1 MIIQMYFNV
10 VNVIVVNA
18 SCESW
23 CHSAPCIVIASSV
36 IGIYREQCYDPS
48 FWHCPSL
55 CYVLSVRTAHT
66 WGGTYPRN
74 LGLATFW
81 DILGKLL
88 KWDFFDGNH
97 FNNYWRRKKQII
109 SLNAAL
115 FYQSKQLKFEVH
127 FSHRAIFIVFISP
140 RDTQDLC
147 WENLTPFPK
156 NGNKDCSL
164 RPCCSALIFSPNFN
178 FHLFFGF

>member
-88 KWDFFDGNH
+88 KWDFFDGNN
-97 FNNYWRRKKQII
+97 FNNYWKLYLWMLLFFIRASSW
-109 SLNAAL
+109 SLKCIFL
-115 FYQSKQLKFEVH
+115 TVLSSLSSFPHETLKIYVGK
-127 FSHRAIFIVFISP
+127 ISP
-140 RDTQDLC
+140 HFQRMETK
-147 WENLTPFPK
+147 TV
-156 NGNKDCSL
+156 
-164 RPCCSALIFSPNFN
+164 A
-178 FHLFFGF
+178 